1 MLRERAFKS
10 GVNGEDSLMSYGVL
24 CTFDLKG
31 ASSTDY
37 KNAYADL
44 EKLGLYKAQDNSGGG
59 KTVIPTTTV
68 LGSFN
73 GTNADSIRNDIR
85 AKVKAAFS
93 ARGFTSEIFVVVG
106 GTDWT
111 WGSTTS

>member
-1 MLRERAFKS
+1 
-10 GVNGEDSLMSYGVL
+10 MSYGVL

-37 KNAYADL
+37 QNAYADL
-44 EKLGLYKAQDNSGGG
+44 EKLGLYRAQDNSSGG

-68 LGSFN
+68 LGSYN
-73 GTNADSIRNDIR
+73 GASATAIRDDIR
-85 AKVKAAFS
+85 AKIKAAFT
-93 ARGFTSEIFVVVG
+93 ARGFSSEIFVVVG

-111 WGSTTS
+111 WGSTTT

>member
-1 MLRERAFKS
+1 
-10 GVNGEDSLMSYGVL
+10 MSYLVL

-37 KNAYADL
+37 QDAYSDL
-44 EKLGLYKAQDNSGGG
+44 QRLGLARAHSNDQGGN
-59 KTVIPTTTV
+59 TVIPTTTV
-68 LGSFN
+68 LGTFTGSS
-73 GTNADSIRNDIR
+73 AASIRDDVR
-85 AKVKAAFS
+85 AKVKAAFT

-111 WGSTTS
+111 WGAATS

>member
-1 MLRERAFKS
+1 
-10 GVNGEDSLMSYGVL
+10 MSYGVL

-37 KNAYADL
+37 QNAYADL
-44 EKLGLYKAQDNSGGG
+44 KRLGLHRAQDNSSGGT
-59 KTVIPTTTV
+59 TVIPTTTA
-68 LGSFN
+68 LGSYN
-73 GTNADSIRNDIR
+73 GTSAAAIRDDVR
-85 AKVKAAFS
+85 GKVQAAFS
-93 ARGFTSEIFVVVG
+93 ARGFRSEIFVVVG

>member
-1 MLRERAFKS
+1 
-10 GVNGEDSLMSYGVL
+10 MSYAVL
-24 CTFDLKG
+24 CTFDLNG

-37 KNAYADL
+37 QNAYADL
-44 EKLGLYKAQDNSGGG
+44 EKLGLRKVQDNDGGG

-73 GTNADSIRNDIR
+73 GANASAIRDDLRSKIR
-85 AKVKAAFS
+85 SAFL
-93 ARGFTSEIFVVVG
+93 ARGFRSEIFVLVG

-111 WGSTTS
+111 WGAQIS

>member
-1 MLRERAFKS
+1 MT
-10 GVNGEDSLMSYGVL
+10 YCVL
-24 CTFDLKG
+24 CTFDLQG

-44 EKLGLYKAQDNSGGG
+44 ESLGLYQAQGNSGGG

-68 LGSFN
+68 LGPYN
-73 GTNADSIRNDIR
+73 GTSADAIRDDVR
-85 AKVKAAFS
+85 AKIKAAFQK
-93 ARGFTSEIFVVVG
+93 RGFTSEIFVVVG

-111 WGSTTS
+111 WGATTS

>member
-1 MLRERAFKS
+1 
-10 GVNGEDSLMSYGVL
+10 MSDGVL
-24 CTFDLKG
+24 CTFDLKD

-37 KNAYADL
+37 QNAYADL
-44 EKLGLYKAQDNSGGG
+44 EKLALHRAQDNSSGG

-73 GTNADSIRNDIR
+73 GASATAIRDDIR
-85 AKVKAAFS
+85 AKIKTAFT
-93 ARGFTSEIFVVVG
+93 ARGFSSEIFVFVG
-106 GTDWT
+106 GTDWK